1 MNDAT
6 PIDAREAR
14 LARDA
19 AQKAALAGRLRLALL
34 AGVLAL
40 TLRTFVYEPFNIPSE
55 SMLPGVQPGDYVFV
69 AKWPYG
75 YGRHSLPL
83 GLLPID
89 GRIAG
94 ALPRRGDVIV
104 FKTPRDQRTDYI
116 KRVIGLP
123 GDLVAMR
130 GGRVVL
136 NGREL
141 QQRRIA
147 DVVVPQVEDC
157 AAGPGRPDFRVPNRA
172 ECRFPAWQETLPDGQ
187 VHPVIDQVQGDVAD
201 DVAPVRVPAGHVWVL
216 GDNRDDS
223 ADSRFTVRAGG
234 VGLVPVANI
243 VGRADRIFLSLDP
256 RAKVGDPAT
265 WSGALR
271 IDRIGRRP

>member
-1 MNDAT
+1 MNDVT
-6 PIDAREAR
+6 LDAGEAR

-19 AQKAALAGRLRLALL
+19 AQKAALGRGLRLVLL

-40 TLRTFVYEPFNIPSE
+40 GLRTLVYEPFNIPSE

-83 GLLPID
+83 GLLPLD

-123 GDLVAMR
+123 GDTVAMR

-141 QQRRIA
+141 PQQRIA

-157 AAGPGRPDFRVPNRA
+157 AAGPGRPDFRVPDRA
-172 ECRFPAWQETLPDGQ
+172 ECRFPAWREQLPDGL
-187 VHPVIDQVQGDVAD
+187 VHPVIDQLQGDVSD
-201 DVAPVRVPAGHVWVL
+201 DVPAVRVPPGHVWVL

-223 ADSRFTVRAGG
+223 ADSRFPIRAGG
-234 VGLVPVANI
+234 VGLVPLDNVI
-243 VGRADRIFLSLDP
+243 GRADRIFLSVDP
-256 RAKVGDPAT
+256 RARLADPGS
-265 WSGALR
+265 WSHVLR
-271 IDRIGRRP
+271 LERIGRRP